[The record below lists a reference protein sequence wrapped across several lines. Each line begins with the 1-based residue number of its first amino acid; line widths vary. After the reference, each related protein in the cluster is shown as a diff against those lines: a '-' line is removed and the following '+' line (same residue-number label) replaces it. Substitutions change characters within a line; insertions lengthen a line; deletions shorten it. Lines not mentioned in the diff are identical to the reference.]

1 MHALVAVLFAF
12 VAPAQP
18 PAEPSAAADAVRR
31 LEAHNRSVRDVSARF
46 TQSYRSGLIG
56 REIVERGTLRIKR
69 PGRMLWEY
77 TEPERK
83 TFVSDGRTIWF
94 YVPADRQV
102 IVREQAGERGVALSL
117 LAGEAGLLEQF
128 EASYEGR
135 FGGLTRIRLQ
145 PRRQDPEVDGL
156 VIELDAAFRIVSIDI
171 TDVQGNRSRF
181 RFEAVRENVG
191 MDDRLFEFELPK
203 GVEVVAG

>member
-1 MHALVAVLFAF
+1 MPALIAALLAFA
-12 VAPAQP
+12 ALAQP
-18 PAEPSAAADAVRR
+18 PAETTAAADAVRR

-56 REIVERGTLRIKR
+56 REIVEKGTLRIKR

-102 IVREQAGERGVALSL
+102 IVREQAGQRGVAMSL

-156 VIELDAAFRIVSIDI
+156 AIELDAAFRIVSIDI

-181 RFEAVRENVG
+181 RFEAVKENLG
-191 MDDRLFEFELPK
+191 LDDRLFEFQPPK